1 MCGVSS
7 GRTPRSYGTGL
18 AHPSPPGFQSWKTA
32 PTGSFVLFPSRMPVI
47 LVLAHR
53 IHVLRG
59 AAVGQEFDGLQP
71 CKAGRA
77 PCYRIPRQMT
87 LPTLPSSW
95 GQSYD
100 ADRRARER
108 HVVSTGRVDNSR
120 EVIVDA
126 QLYRLSRASSEW
138 RHSQQPCFD
147 VLLVDT
153 GIPVIRIWFLNFAGP
168 RFTRFTYYNLF
179 SILLCISLV
188 NWSKIES
195 LKTEFAETFLICRY
209 EFSSDWDTI
218 INN

>member
-1 MCGVSS
+1 MACS
-7 GRTPRSYGTGL
+7 L
-18 AHPSPPGFQSWKTA
+18 ARPAARHATEYHVRWRCQRCHHRGANLMT
-32 PTGSFVLFPSRMPVI
+32 PTGVR
-47 LVLAHR
+47 
-53 IHVLRG
+53 
-59 AAVGQEFDGLQP
+59 
-71 CKAGRA
+71 
-77 PCYRIPRQMT
+77 
-87 LPTLPSSW
+87 
-95 GQSYD
+95 
-100 ADRRARER
+100 RER

-153 GIPVIRIWFLNFAGP
+153 GIPIIRIWFLNFAGP

>member
-1 MCGVSS
+1 MSFFEWETNFISIYIYIYTISKLFKFQQFWNVSISFKVLFVTRLRNEISNICDIYLRACGVSS

-18 AHPSPPGFQSWKTA
+18 AHPSSPGFQSWKTA

-100 ADRRARER
+100 ADRRAENG
-108 HVVSTGRVDNSR
+108 T
-120 EVIVDA
+120 
-126 QLYRLSRASSEW
+126 LYRPGTLITRVKLSSM
-138 RHSQQPCFD
+138 
-147 VLLVDT
+147 
-153 GIPVIRIWFLNFAGP
+153 LNF
-168 RFTRFTYYNLF
+168 T
-179 SILLCISLV
+179 
-188 NWSKIES
+188 
-195 LKTEFAETFLICRY
+195 
-209 EFSSDWDTI
+209 D
-218 INN
+218 

>member
-1 MCGVSS
+1 MEFFNSKRYSCSYSIEEISIGISAIYSCRVCGVSS

-126 QLYRLSRASSEW
+126 QLYRLSRVSSEW

-153 GIPVIRIWFLNFAGP
+153 GIPVIRI
-168 RFTRFTYYNLF
+168 
-179 SILLCISLV
+179 
-188 NWSKIES
+188 
-195 LKTEFAETFLICRY
+195 
-209 EFSSDWDTI
+209 
-218 INN
+218 